1 MRHSDCRNDFFA
13 DSGIKKGDGH
23 PSPIQISY
31 LFQLSNCFLSN
42 LSKCCES
49 LSIIYS
55 HLSNPVQ
62 EAEGRERK
70 QTRFSSQYLPI
81 TCTKQQG
88 PVCSCTFFRKIF
100 LCCNNV
106 YYSGTAMGKSSRNC
120 RFYCIFVRLVS
131 SFFASFNDNNF
142 IFSEGIFILR
152 QRFTPTLNLTQFIFF
167 AFYDWKIWN
176 RFIKIQEWNHD
187 FSPY

>member
-1 MRHSDCRNDFFA
+1 M
-13 DSGIKKGDGH
+13 
-23 PSPIQISY
+23 SY
-31 LFQLSNCFLSN
+31 LHHFLIIVRNCHIQFFHEAILLLLFWKFSGN
-42 LSKCCES
+42 PQPES
-49 LSIIYS
+49 CYISDI
-55 HLSNPVQ
+55 
-62 EAEGRERK
+62 RK

-131 SFFASFNDNNF
+131 SFFASFSDNNF
-142 IFSEGIFILR
+142 IFSEEIFILR
-152 QRFTPTLNLTQFIFF
+152 QRFTPPLNLTQFIFF
-167 AFYDWKIWN
+167 KFYDWKIWN